1 MFIKLEAR
9 TRLLPCWTLI
19 IERHV
24 FLNAYAVINFSVS
37 VRLLILVSATRLTK
51 LPE

>member
-9 TRLLPCWTLI
+9 TRLLPFWTLI
-19 IERHV
+19 NSRQV
-24 FLNAYAVINFSVS
+24 FWTAYAVINFSVS